1 MVKQKY
7 SFDQKLQASKDYLSG
22 LKGATDIALELGMSK
37 TGRRT
42 IRRWAAAYQ
51 AHGWEV
57 FHPEVRDRGYSLA
70 QKVQAVES
78 YLNGEGSMDEICLR
92 YKILS
97 RRTLLG
103 WIRKYNSNEDLHDSH
118 PKTEEEAAMAK
129 KTTER
134 ERLKIVKYCLS
145 HEKNY
150 KRTAEKFGVSYG
162 QVYSWTKKYGI
173 RGAAGLADKRGHHK
187 SDAEVDETERL
198 RRENNRLKLELD
210 RRDKIVELVKK
221 KMEFERRLF

>member
-1 MVKQKY
+1 MVRQKY

-57 FHPEVRDRGYSLA
+57 FHPEVRDRGYSSA
-70 QKVQAVES
+70 QKTQAVES

-97 RRTLLG
+97 RQALLG
-103 WIRKYNSNEDLHDSH
+103 WIRKYNSNEELHDSH
-118 PKTEEEAAMAK
+118 PKTEEEVAMAK
-129 KTTER
+129 KTTEK
-134 ERLKIVKYCLS
+134 ERLKMVKYCLS
-145 HEKNY
+145 HERDY
-150 KRTAEKFGVSYG
+150 KGTAEKFGVSYG
-162 QVYSWTKKYGI
+162 QIYSWTKKYVSLGE
-173 RGAAGLADKRGHHK
+173 AGLSDKRGHYK
-187 SDAEVDETERL
+187 SDAESVEKRRL
-198 RRENNRLKLELD
+198 RRENRQLKLELD
-210 RRDKIVELVKK
+210 RNKKLVELIKK